1 MQLPWWIGDG
11 LNAAL
16 VEFRGEYD
24 ETMKLVNLQR
34 LGSGGEVEWSEN
46 RKWQN

>member
-1 MQLPWWIGDG
+1 MNVD
-11 LNAAL
+11 L
-16 VEFRGEYD
+16 VEFRGESD

-34 LGSGGEVEWSEN
+34 LGGGGEVEWSEN